1 MSDEEDIILSELSDE
16 DLVLQ
21 MHDDL
26 YDGLKE
32 EIEEG
37 TQILLDRGWTAE
49 QVLGKALVDGM
60 TIVGIDFRDGI
71 LFVPEVLLAANAMK
85 GGMAILRPLL
95 AETGA
100 KPVGTMVIGTVKG
113 DIHDIGKNLVAM
125 MLEGAGFEVYDI
137 GINNAVEDYI
147 AALERHKP
155 DILGMSALLTTTMPY
170 MKVVIDAL
178 KEQGIRDDYIVM
190 VGGAPLN
197 EEFGE
202 AVGADAYCRDAAE
215 AATTAVHLGRLLV
228 IGCGALAEELS
239 ALKRANQWTALD
251 IKCLDAAL
259 HNRPEQIADRL
270 ESVLAQYHAEYTNI
284 LIAYADCG
292 TGGAVDRVARQFN
305 AQRLPGAHCYEFY
318 ATSPVFEAL
327 AEAEPGTFYLTD
339 FLVRHFDRLVI
350 EEMKLDE
357 YPELEEMLFG
367 RYRKVV
373 YLAQVDSS
381 ELLQQAER
389 AARRLKLPLE
399 VVTTG
404 YGLLAKTVEEEVIR
418 VIA

>member
-1 MSDEEDIILSELSDE
+1 
-16 DLVLQ
+16 
-21 MHDDL
+21 
-26 YDGLKE
+26 
-32 EIEEG
+32 
-37 TQILLDRGWTAE
+37 
-49 QVLGKALVDGM
+49 
-60 TIVGIDFRDGI
+60 
-71 LFVPEVLLAANAMK
+71 
-85 GGMAILRPLL
+85 
-95 AETGA
+95 
-100 KPVGTMVIGTVKG
+100 
-113 DIHDIGKNLVAM
+113 
-125 MLEGAGFEVYDI
+125 
-137 GINNAVEDYI
+137 
-147 AALERHKP
+147 
-155 DILGMSALLTTTMPY
+155 
-170 MKVVIDAL
+170 
-178 KEQGIRDDYIVM
+178 
-190 VGGAPLN
+190 
-197 EEFGE
+197 
-202 AVGADAYCRDAAE
+202 
-215 AATTAVHLGRLLV
+215 LGRLLV

-259 HNRPEQIADRL
+259 HNRPERIADRL
-270 ESVLAQYHAEYTNI
+270 ESVLAQHHAEYTNI

-292 TGGAVDRVARQFN
+292 TGGAVDRVAQQFN

-357 YPELEEMLFG
+357 HPELEETLFG
-367 RYRKVV
+367 RYRRVV

-381 ELLQQAER
+381 ELLDQAER
-389 AARRLKLPLE
+389 AATRLKLPLE

>member
-1 MSDEEDIILSELSDE
+1 M
-16 DLVLQ
+16 
-21 MHDDL
+21 
-26 YDGLKE
+26 
-32 EIEEG
+32 
-37 TQILLDRGWTAE
+37 
-49 QVLGKALVDGM
+49 
-60 TIVGIDFRDGI
+60 
-71 LFVPEVLLAANAMK
+71 
-85 GGMAILRPLL
+85 
-95 AETGA
+95 
-100 KPVGTMVIGTVKG
+100 
-113 DIHDIGKNLVAM
+113 
-125 MLEGAGFEVYDI
+125 
-137 GINNAVEDYI
+137 
-147 AALERHKP
+147 
-155 DILGMSALLTTTMPY
+155 
-170 MKVVIDAL
+170 
-178 KEQGIRDDYIVM
+178 
-190 VGGAPLN
+190 
-197 EEFGE
+197 
-202 AVGADAYCRDAAE
+202 
-215 AATTAVHLGRLLV
+215 GRLLV

-270 ESVLAQYHAEYTNI
+270 ESVLAQHHAEYSNI

-292 TGGAVDRVARQFN
+292 TGGAVDRVAQRFN

-318 ATSPVFEAL
+318 ATSPVFAAL

-357 YPELEEMLFG
+357 HPELEEMLFAH
-367 RYRKVV
+367 YRRVV

-381 ELLQQAER
+381 ELLGQAER
-389 AARRLKLPLE
+389 AAMRLKLPLE

>member
-1 MSDEEDIILSELSDE
+1 M
-16 DLVLQ
+16 
-21 MHDDL
+21 
-26 YDGLKE
+26 
-32 EIEEG
+32 
-37 TQILLDRGWTAE
+37 
-49 QVLGKALVDGM
+49 
-60 TIVGIDFRDGI
+60 
-71 LFVPEVLLAANAMK
+71 
-85 GGMAILRPLL
+85 
-95 AETGA
+95 
-100 KPVGTMVIGTVKG
+100 
-113 DIHDIGKNLVAM
+113 
-125 MLEGAGFEVYDI
+125 
-137 GINNAVEDYI
+137 
-147 AALERHKP
+147 
-155 DILGMSALLTTTMPY
+155 
-170 MKVVIDAL
+170 
-178 KEQGIRDDYIVM
+178 
-190 VGGAPLN
+190 
-197 EEFGE
+197 
-202 AVGADAYCRDAAE
+202 
-215 AATTAVHLGRLLV
+215 GRLLV

-318 ATSPVFEAL
+318 ATNPVFEAL

-381 ELLQQAER
+381 ELLQQAEW

>member
-1 MSDEEDIILSELSDE
+1 M
-16 DLVLQ
+16 
-21 MHDDL
+21 
-26 YDGLKE
+26 
-32 EIEEG
+32 
-37 TQILLDRGWTAE
+37 
-49 QVLGKALVDGM
+49 
-60 TIVGIDFRDGI
+60 
-71 LFVPEVLLAANAMK
+71 
-85 GGMAILRPLL
+85 
-95 AETGA
+95 
-100 KPVGTMVIGTVKG
+100 
-113 DIHDIGKNLVAM
+113 
-125 MLEGAGFEVYDI
+125 
-137 GINNAVEDYI
+137 
-147 AALERHKP
+147 
-155 DILGMSALLTTTMPY
+155 
-170 MKVVIDAL
+170 
-178 KEQGIRDDYIVM
+178 
-190 VGGAPLN
+190 
-197 EEFGE
+197 
-202 AVGADAYCRDAAE
+202 
-215 AATTAVHLGRLLV
+215 GRLLV

-259 HNRPEQIADRL
+259 HNRPERIADRL
-270 ESVLAQYHAEYTNI
+270 ESVLAQHHAEYTNI

-292 TGGAVDRVARQFN
+292 TGGAVDRVAQQFN

-357 YPELEEMLFG
+357 HPELEEMLFG
-367 RYRKVV
+367 RYRRVV

-381 ELLQQAER
+381 ELLDQAER
-389 AARRLKLPLE
+389 AASRLKLPLE

>member
-1 MSDEEDIILSELSDE
+1 M
-16 DLVLQ
+16 
-21 MHDDL
+21 
-26 YDGLKE
+26 
-32 EIEEG
+32 
-37 TQILLDRGWTAE
+37 
-49 QVLGKALVDGM
+49 
-60 TIVGIDFRDGI
+60 
-71 LFVPEVLLAANAMK
+71 
-85 GGMAILRPLL
+85 
-95 AETGA
+95 
-100 KPVGTMVIGTVKG
+100 
-113 DIHDIGKNLVAM
+113 
-125 MLEGAGFEVYDI
+125 
-137 GINNAVEDYI
+137 
-147 AALERHKP
+147 
-155 DILGMSALLTTTMPY
+155 
-170 MKVVIDAL
+170 
-178 KEQGIRDDYIVM
+178 
-190 VGGAPLN
+190 
-197 EEFGE
+197 
-202 AVGADAYCRDAAE
+202 
-215 AATTAVHLGRLLV
+215 GRLLV

-350 EEMKLDE
+350 EDMKLDE

-381 ELLQQAER
+381 ELLQQADR

-418 VIA
+418 IIA

>member
-1 MSDEEDIILSELSDE
+1 M
-16 DLVLQ
+16 
-21 MHDDL
+21 
-26 YDGLKE
+26 
-32 EIEEG
+32 
-37 TQILLDRGWTAE
+37 
-49 QVLGKALVDGM
+49 
-60 TIVGIDFRDGI
+60 
-71 LFVPEVLLAANAMK
+71 
-85 GGMAILRPLL
+85 
-95 AETGA
+95 
-100 KPVGTMVIGTVKG
+100 
-113 DIHDIGKNLVAM
+113 
-125 MLEGAGFEVYDI
+125 
-137 GINNAVEDYI
+137 
-147 AALERHKP
+147 
-155 DILGMSALLTTTMPY
+155 
-170 MKVVIDAL
+170 
-178 KEQGIRDDYIVM
+178 
-190 VGGAPLN
+190 
-197 EEFGE
+197 
-202 AVGADAYCRDAAE
+202 
-215 AATTAVHLGRLLV
+215 GRLLI

-381 ELLQQAER
+381 ELLQQAEW

>member
-1 MSDEEDIILSELSDE
+1 M
-16 DLVLQ
+16 
-21 MHDDL
+21 
-26 YDGLKE
+26 
-32 EIEEG
+32 
-37 TQILLDRGWTAE
+37 
-49 QVLGKALVDGM
+49 
-60 TIVGIDFRDGI
+60 
-71 LFVPEVLLAANAMK
+71 
-85 GGMAILRPLL
+85 
-95 AETGA
+95 
-100 KPVGTMVIGTVKG
+100 
-113 DIHDIGKNLVAM
+113 
-125 MLEGAGFEVYDI
+125 
-137 GINNAVEDYI
+137 
-147 AALERHKP
+147 
-155 DILGMSALLTTTMPY
+155 
-170 MKVVIDAL
+170 
-178 KEQGIRDDYIVM
+178 
-190 VGGAPLN
+190 
-197 EEFGE
+197 
-202 AVGADAYCRDAAE
+202 
-215 AATTAVHLGRLLV
+215 GRLLV

-259 HNRPEQIADRL
+259 HNRPERIADRL
-270 ESVLAQYHAEYTNI
+270 ESVLAQHHGEYTNI
-284 LIAYADCG
+284 FIAYADCG

-339 FLVRHFDRLVI
+339 FLARHFDRLVI

-357 YPELEEMLFG
+357 HPELEEMLFG

-381 ELLQQAER
+381 ELLHQAER
-389 AARRLKLPLE
+389 AAMRLKLPLE

>member
-1 MSDEEDIILSELSDE
+1 M
-16 DLVLQ
+16 
-21 MHDDL
+21 
-26 YDGLKE
+26 
-32 EIEEG
+32 
-37 TQILLDRGWTAE
+37 
-49 QVLGKALVDGM
+49 
-60 TIVGIDFRDGI
+60 
-71 LFVPEVLLAANAMK
+71 
-85 GGMAILRPLL
+85 
-95 AETGA
+95 
-100 KPVGTMVIGTVKG
+100 
-113 DIHDIGKNLVAM
+113 
-125 MLEGAGFEVYDI
+125 
-137 GINNAVEDYI
+137 
-147 AALERHKP
+147 
-155 DILGMSALLTTTMPY
+155 
-170 MKVVIDAL
+170 
-178 KEQGIRDDYIVM
+178 
-190 VGGAPLN
+190 
-197 EEFGE
+197 
-202 AVGADAYCRDAAE
+202 
-215 AATTAVHLGRLLV
+215 GRLLV

-259 HNRPEQIADRL
+259 HNRPERIADRL
-270 ESVLAQYHAEYTNI
+270 ESVLAQHHGEYTNI

-339 FLVRHFDRLVI
+339 FLARHFDRLVI

-357 YPELEEMLFG
+357 HPELEDMLFG

-381 ELLQQAER
+381 ELLHQAER
-389 AARRLKLPLE
+389 AAMRLKLPLE

>member
-1 MSDEEDIILSELSDE
+1 M
-16 DLVLQ
+16 
-21 MHDDL
+21 
-26 YDGLKE
+26 
-32 EIEEG
+32 
-37 TQILLDRGWTAE
+37 
-49 QVLGKALVDGM
+49 
-60 TIVGIDFRDGI
+60 
-71 LFVPEVLLAANAMK
+71 
-85 GGMAILRPLL
+85 
-95 AETGA
+95 
-100 KPVGTMVIGTVKG
+100 
-113 DIHDIGKNLVAM
+113 
-125 MLEGAGFEVYDI
+125 
-137 GINNAVEDYI
+137 
-147 AALERHKP
+147 
-155 DILGMSALLTTTMPY
+155 
-170 MKVVIDAL
+170 
-178 KEQGIRDDYIVM
+178 
-190 VGGAPLN
+190 
-197 EEFGE
+197 
-202 AVGADAYCRDAAE
+202 
-215 AATTAVHLGRLLV
+215 GRLLV

-381 ELLQQAER
+381 ELLQQAEW
-389 AARRLKLPLE
+389 AARRLKVPLE

>member
-1 MSDEEDIILSELSDE
+1 M
-16 DLVLQ
+16 
-21 MHDDL
+21 
-26 YDGLKE
+26 
-32 EIEEG
+32 
-37 TQILLDRGWTAE
+37 
-49 QVLGKALVDGM
+49 
-60 TIVGIDFRDGI
+60 
-71 LFVPEVLLAANAMK
+71 
-85 GGMAILRPLL
+85 
-95 AETGA
+95 
-100 KPVGTMVIGTVKG
+100 
-113 DIHDIGKNLVAM
+113 
-125 MLEGAGFEVYDI
+125 
-137 GINNAVEDYI
+137 
-147 AALERHKP
+147 
-155 DILGMSALLTTTMPY
+155 
-170 MKVVIDAL
+170 
-178 KEQGIRDDYIVM
+178 
-190 VGGAPLN
+190 
-197 EEFGE
+197 
-202 AVGADAYCRDAAE
+202 
-215 AATTAVHLGRLLV
+215 GRLLV

-259 HNRPEQIADRL
+259 HNRPERIADRL
-270 ESVLAQYHAEYTNI
+270 ESVLAQHHGEYTNI

-339 FLVRHFDRLVI
+339 FLARHFDRLVI

-357 YPELEEMLFG
+357 HPELEDMLFG

-381 ELLQQAER
+381 ELLDQAER
-389 AARRLKLPLE
+389 AATRLKLPLE

>member
-1 MSDEEDIILSELSDE
+1 M
-16 DLVLQ
+16 
-21 MHDDL
+21 
-26 YDGLKE
+26 
-32 EIEEG
+32 
-37 TQILLDRGWTAE
+37 
-49 QVLGKALVDGM
+49 
-60 TIVGIDFRDGI
+60 
-71 LFVPEVLLAANAMK
+71 
-85 GGMAILRPLL
+85 
-95 AETGA
+95 
-100 KPVGTMVIGTVKG
+100 
-113 DIHDIGKNLVAM
+113 
-125 MLEGAGFEVYDI
+125 
-137 GINNAVEDYI
+137 
-147 AALERHKP
+147 
-155 DILGMSALLTTTMPY
+155 
-170 MKVVIDAL
+170 
-178 KEQGIRDDYIVM
+178 
-190 VGGAPLN
+190 
-197 EEFGE
+197 
-202 AVGADAYCRDAAE
+202 
-215 AATTAVHLGRLLV
+215 GRLLV

-259 HNRPEQIADRL
+259 HNRPERIADRL
-270 ESVLAQYHAEYTNI
+270 ESVLAQHHGEYTNI

-292 TGGAVDRVARQFN
+292 TGGAVDRVAQRFN

-339 FLVRHFDRLVI
+339 FLARHFDRLVI

-357 YPELEEMLFG
+357 HPELEDMLFG

-381 ELLQQAER
+381 ELLDQAER
-389 AARRLKLPLE
+389 AAMRLKLPLE